1 MAKNAKVP
9 KVGIHD
15 VFTINDLSYRLIVL
29 DDTIRYIVD
38 KPIYRLS
45 GHTASM
51 MAPNAKQTY
60 ANCRLVV
67 IISI

>member
-15 VFTINDLSYRLIVL
+15 VFTISTLSYRLIVW

-45 GHTASM
+45 GNT
-51 MAPNAKQTY
+51 
-60 ANCRLVV
+60 
-67 IISI
+67 IIVYSDPG